1 MTTSRSASQT
11 ISEWKKRAEIDY
23 FPLFMS
29 LWLALNAWMTDR
41 FQESTDRKSLELL
54 KTSTTGQLF
63 QRFSDLLQATD
74 ANGLRFKSELALLHR
89 ALENALIP
97 YDRYPDE
104 RLSFENGIADWNN
117 KDNQNKPIFGSVIK
131 RKGQRNKLKIDD
143 NLWFEDD
150 VELLFAVYIEIVYQI
165 RCSLFHGSLVPNDH
179 NDRVIR
185 QIYLTLSMVMEQI

>member
-1 MTTSRSASQT
+1 MTTSRSTSQT

-41 FQESTDRKSLELL
+41 FQESNDRDSLELL

-63 QRFSDLLQATD
+63 QRFSSLLQATD
-74 ANGLRFKSELALLHR
+74 ANGSRFKSNLALLHR
-89 ALENALIP
+89 SLENARIP
-97 YDRYPDE
+97 YDRFPNNTI
-104 RLSFENGIADWNN
+104 SFGDCITDWNN
-117 KDNQNKPIFGSVIK
+117 RDAQSNLIFGSVLK
-131 RKGQRNKLKIDD
+131 EQQQRNKLKIDE

-150 VELLFAVYIEIVYQI
+150 IELLFSVYIEIVYQI
-165 RCSLFHGSLVPNDH
+165 RCSLFHGNLVPNDN
-179 NDRVIR
+179 NDRVIQ